1 MIRLL
6 NKYLLII
13 ILILACSNG
22 SSSPTNPGDNSGGE
36 EDTNSYEFPNA
47 VDYGLSNQ
55 VEIVTWNVR
64 LFPEP
69 TEGEDS
75 SEYVKSLLEKW
86 NADVYL
92 LQEINSESSLI
103 DMVNSMSDYS
113 YVVDDESGNLG
124 FALVYKSEFITFNSK
139 NELWSDTPNS
149 DDGDSDYNNNASYQ
163 FADRPP
169 MENYLTWSNGT
180 KTLDFYLIGV
190 HYKCCGDGVYNVNN
204 TKDETTRRHHASLL
218 LTDYV
223 INNRPDD
230 NVIILG
236 DFNNVGAQTISN
248 PTLSPFTDQNNFN
261 SASSFRLTDLETLNG
276 SSSGYSWQGWTSSY
290 SAAHLDHIIINDEM
304 FGYADGNDAAIISLP
319 AQTGISSTN
328 ISNRISDHQ
337 PVLWSFSP

>member
-1 MIRLL
+1 
-6 NKYLLII
+6 
-13 ILILACSNG
+13 
-22 SSSPTNPGDNSGGE
+22 
-36 EDTNSYEFPNA
+36 
-47 VDYGLSNQ
+47 
-55 VEIVTWNVR
+55 
-64 LFPEP
+64 
-69 TEGEDS
+69 
-75 SEYVKSLLEKW
+75 
-86 NADVYL
+86 
-92 LQEINSESSLI
+92 
-103 DMVNSMSDYS
+103 
-113 YVVDDESGNLG
+113 
-124 FALVYKSEFITFNSK
+124 
-139 NELWSDTPNS
+139 
-149 DDGDSDYNNNASYQ
+149 
-163 FADRPP
+163 

-223 INNRPDD
+223 INNRSDD

-248 PTLSPFTDQNNFN
+248 PTISPFTDQNNFN

-319 AQTGISSTN
+319 AQTGISPTN